1 MKKFSLTDLLIFIV
15 ATELVG
21 AVSALLSG
29 NFRDFYSEIIR
40 PPLSPPAIVFP
51 IIWAVLYA
59 LMGISAYIIFL
70 NRSPQR
76 KNALTVF
83 AVQLAVNF
91 SWSIVFFRF
100 ILLNAAAAIAVL
112 LAILVAIMVYMFAK
126 IKKAAGLI
134 NIPYLLW
141 SIFASYLAIGTAIL
155 NKP

>member
-29 NFRDFYSEIIR
+29 SFRDFYSEVMR

-51 IIWAVLYA
+51 VVWAVLYA
-59 LMGISAYIIFL
+59 LMGISAYMIFL
-70 NRSPQR
+70 NRSPLR
-76 KNALTVF
+76 KNALTVY
-83 AVQLAVNF
+83 AVQLTVNF
-91 SWSIVFFRF
+91 SWSIIFFRF
-100 ILLNAAAAIAVL
+100 RLLGMAAVVAVL
-112 LAILVAIMVYMFAK
+112 LAVLVGIMVYMFAK

-155 NKP
+155 NNP

>member
-1 MKKFSLTDLLIFIV
+1 MKKFSLTDLIIFIV

-40 PPLSPPAIVFP
+40 PSFSPPAIVFP

-59 LMGISAYIIFL
+59 LMGISAYMIFL
-70 NRSPQR
+70 NRSPLR
-76 KNALTVF
+76 KSALTVF

-100 ILLNAAAAIAVL
+100 RLLNVAAAIAVL
-112 LAILVAIMVYMFAK
+112 LAILVVIMVYMFAK

-134 NIPYLLW
+134 NVSYLLW
-141 SIFASYLAIGTAIL
+141 SIYASYLAIGTAVL
-155 NKP
+155 NNP